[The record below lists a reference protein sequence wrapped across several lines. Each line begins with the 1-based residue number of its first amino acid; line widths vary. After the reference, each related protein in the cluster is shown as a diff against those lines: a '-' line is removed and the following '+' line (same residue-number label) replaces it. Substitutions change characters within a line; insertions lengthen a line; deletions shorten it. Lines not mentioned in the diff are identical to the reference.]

1 MSYNGLSG
9 FIERLEEESEL
20 VRISGFVD
28 PVLEVSEVTDRIV
41 KSNGKALLFEN
52 NGTDYPILINLF
64 GSDKRM
70 ALALGKSPD
79 DVAREIETF
88 FESVTAGSRSIRN
101 IGTLFNVIPK
111 RIGRKGKCQEVIFK
125 EVDIS
130 IFPVLKSWPFDGGR
144 FFTLPIVH
152 TVHPETKK
160 KNAGMYRMQVIDNKT
175 TVIHWQRHKTG
186 ANHFEAWKKVGK
198 RMPVAV
204 VLGGDPSYTYSAT
217 APLPENIDEYML
229 AGFIR
234 GKRVKMV
241 KCVTNEI
248 LVPDDADIVI
258 EGYVDPSEE
267 LFLEGP
273 FGDHTG
279 FYSLSDWYP
288 KFHVTCITTSKNAVF
303 PATIVG
309 VPPMEDAFL
318 SKATEKIFLSPIK
331 LAIQPEIEDLHLP
344 AEGVSHNLAVVKIR
358 KSYPGQGK
366 KVISSLFGAGQMSFT
381 KYLVVVDGDID
392 IRDYPKLVGQVLR
405 NTDFKRDLLFI
416 DGPLDVLDHA
426 SDNPAFG
433 GKLGIDATGKIE
445 GELVDRKDGEQKN
458 IDKIEFPEPV
468 FKEVLAKRLKNLP
481 FFILSPKQKS
491 GGIDFDNLKTEL
503 TDFSTLF
510 PVRLFLLIEPD
521 VEAGG
526 IGMITWY
533 LLANSDPVRDGWLIG
548 SNCLFIDGTIKAF
561 NSGFKRRWPNVVS
574 SSLDTIERVDA
585 IWGGLGLGKLIE
597 SPSRNYKNLIFP
609 GKDFIQV

>member
-1 MSYNGLSG
+1 
-9 FIERLEEESEL
+9 
-20 VRISGFVD
+20 
-28 PVLEVSEVTDRIV
+28 
-41 KSNGKALLFEN
+41 
-52 NGTDYPILINLF
+52 
-64 GSDKRM
+64 
-70 ALALGKSPD
+70 
-79 DVAREIETF
+79 
-88 FESVTAGSRSIRN
+88 
-101 IGTLFNVIPK
+101 
-111 RIGRKGKCQEVIFK
+111 
-125 EVDIS
+125 
-130 IFPVLKSWPFDGGR
+130 
-144 FFTLPIVH
+144 
-152 TVHPETKK
+152 
-160 KNAGMYRMQVIDNKT
+160 
-175 TVIHWQRHKTG
+175 
-186 ANHFEAWKKVGK
+186 
-198 RMPVAV
+198 
-204 VLGGDPSYTYSAT
+204 
-217 APLPENIDEYML
+217 
-229 AGFIR
+229 
-234 GKRVKMV
+234 
-241 KCVTNEI
+241 
-248 LVPDDADIVI
+248 
-258 EGYVDPSEE
+258 
-267 LFLEGP
+267 
-273 FGDHTG
+273 
-279 FYSLSDWYP
+279 
-288 KFHVTCITTSKNAVF
+288 
-303 PATIVG
+303 
-309 VPPMEDAFL
+309 
-318 SKATEKIFLSPIK
+318 
-331 LAIQPEIEDLHLP
+331 
-344 AEGVSHNLAVVKIR
+344 
-358 KSYPGQGK
+358 
-366 KVISSLFGAGQMSFT
+366 
-381 KYLVVVDGDID
+381 
-392 IRDYPKLVGQVLR
+392 
-405 NTDFKRDLLFI
+405 
-416 DGPLDVLDHA
+416 HA